1 MNQSLGDLGWC
12 IIIFHSH
19 LHTTLRK
26 DADMSNVI
34 QASSARARIQIVS
47 QTYFWSLQAQEAV
60 SLKDCY
66 SKWSE
71 LHQSLSKRFL
81 HAFCQRQIRSQAAL
95 MGSAIP
101 HSSMVLV
108 SARDG
113 MERKGVGVGF
123 SAFCKFCL
131 GTISMLHLELCS
143 LLMFSSPGALNSLVC
158 KWSRLDWLSEE
169 CPSDRAWAVHRACKG
184 LRNPCHHLS
193 SEGQTN

>member
-95 MGSAIP
+95 MGSVIP
-101 HSSMVLV
+101 TALWCWFLPRMAWKGKEWEWVSQHSVNSIWEQFLCCILNYVLFWCFQV
-108 SARDG
+108 QAHWIVWCASGHD
-113 MERKGVGVGF
+113 
-123 SAFCKFCL
+123 
-131 GTISMLHLELCS
+131 
-143 LLMFSSPGALNSLVC
+143 
-158 KWSRLDWLSEE
+158 
-169 CPSDRAWAVHRACKG
+169 
-184 LRNPCHHLS
+184 
-193 SEGQTN
+193 